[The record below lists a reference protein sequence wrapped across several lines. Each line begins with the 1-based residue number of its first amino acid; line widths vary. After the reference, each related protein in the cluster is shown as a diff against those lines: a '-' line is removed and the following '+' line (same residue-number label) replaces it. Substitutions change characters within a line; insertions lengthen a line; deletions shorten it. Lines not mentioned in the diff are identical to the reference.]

1 MFCNTNNHPI
11 RVNQAENMLEM
22 KREFHVVTVF
32 RLVVVVVGGGGGGG
46 GGAETVPGPYL
57 NLTIM
62 K

>member
-32 RLVVVVVGGGGGGG
+32 RLVVVVGGGGGGS
-46 GGAETVPGPYL
+46 ETVPEPYL